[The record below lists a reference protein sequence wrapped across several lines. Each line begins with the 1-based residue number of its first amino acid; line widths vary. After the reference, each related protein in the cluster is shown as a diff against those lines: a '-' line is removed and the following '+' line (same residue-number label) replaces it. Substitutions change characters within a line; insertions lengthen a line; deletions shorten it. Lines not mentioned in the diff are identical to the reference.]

1 MDPLVLED
9 IKQFLI
15 VLILLFGLPFLLLVI
30 NCFMNQK
37 DGEDEEKDKNDEG
50 GK

>member
-30 NCFMNQK
+30 NYFVVKKADQENEEKKKQQK
-37 DGEDEEKDKNDEG
+37 D
-50 GK
+50 